1 MNVLLKQVY
10 IYNDQRILIVHSSMF
25 GFHSSFFSFLR
36 KPKYYPTFRL
46 INFCMTLLPIFRILS
61 VSPLNFPIP
70 KGYCFNLWYLTTG
83 LRTSSARKPLFTVTW
98 LTRYTIMLILDST
111 GEIVIFDA
119 KHPGRDF
126 KKQEE
131 ISVSLLF
138 KICFYFWIIIATVFF
153 LFFYCIKAFL

>member
-36 KPKYYPTFRL
+36 KPKYYPTFHL
-46 INFCMTLLPIFRILS
+46 INFWMTLLPIFRILC
-61 VSPLNFPIP
+61 VSPLNFPIT
-70 KGYCFNLWYLTTG
+70 KAYCFTLWYLTTG

-126 KKQEE
+126 KTRRDFN
-131 ISVSLLF
+131 ILWHIFIV
-138 KICFYFWIIIATVFF
+138 
-153 LFFYCIKAFL
+153 